1 MSERIHRL
9 LYTPWNK
16 ILESLRLNR
25 KESRVDIETDLCYGE
40 MWIKPEKT
48 MEERFVEIKL
58 QTLDIIDEK
67 IQIMSA
73 YSKLISDFDT
83 LLYEEFELP
92 YTKYYNQKL
101 FNQVSKE
108 RAMVE
113 TDLLNVYHYVYVRHG
128 DDIQYCKHFVDAF
141 EHIREFRERMIQH
154 SLMKEKMLKKYED
167 YSKTKE
173 NPIDRSAFW
182 FCDMSGA
189 HHK

>member
-1 MSERIHRL
+1 
-9 LYTPWNK
+9 
-16 ILESLRLNR
+16 
-25 KESRVDIETDLCYGE
+25 
-40 MWIKPEKT
+40 
-48 MEERFVEIKL
+48 
-58 QTLDIIDEK
+58 
-67 IQIMSA
+67 
-73 YSKLISDFDT
+73 
-83 LLYEEFELP
+83 
-92 YTKYYNQKL
+92 
-101 FNQVSKE
+101 
-108 RAMVE
+108 MVE